1 MDQVTV
7 PKVPDG
13 KAKTGLAIPFIEA
26 HYRQITA
33 TLAAY
38 IGDENARSRS
48 RPLKQGSSH
57 VTAASIRISSGQAGG
72 VRAGDARA
80 GINASAGLQQQ
91 DMLRKA
97 RQAETASQMDEW
109 LNSPGLRSPK

>member
-1 MDQVTV
+1 MDQVTE

-13 KAKTGLAIPFIEA
+13 KANTGLAIPLIEA

-57 VTAASIRISSGQAGG
+57 VEAASIRISSGQAYN
-72 VRAGDARA
+72 VRARDAREGISASNGAAAA
-80 GINASAGLQQQ
+80 GHAEEGAAG
-91 DMLRKA
+91 
-97 RQAETASQMDEW
+97 
-109 LNSPGLRSPK
+109 